1 MADTQEQDPSIEEIL
16 ASIRQIISDDDD
28 APNDTNGEVKEAAPV
43 QEQEP
48 TPEPVAEE
56 EPQPTPEPEPTP
68 ESVAEEEVEVEDDA
82 FDLTPSMQVDQT
94 LSEPEEDMQDDF
106 DQAIEDIEDGFEDE
120 TIDDYKSEI
129 VSKAVAT
136 STVGAFSKL
145 SENVALSKMHDNITL
160 EEIVKDMLRPMLRE
174 WIDTNMPNIVEVLVE
189 KELEKLAR
197 HAKDS

>member
-94 LSEPEEDMQDDF
+94 PSEPEEDMQDDF

>member
-28 APNDTNGEVKEAAPV
+28 APNDTNGEVKDAAPV

-48 TPEPVAEE
+48 TPEPVVEE
-56 EPQPTPEPEPTP
+56 EPQPTPEPQPEP
-68 ESVAEEEVEVEDDA
+68 VAEEEVQDDA

-94 LSEPEEDMQDDF
+94 PSEPEEDMQDDF
-106 DQAIEDIEDGFEDE
+106 DQAIDDIEDGFEDKA
-120 TIDDYKSEI
+120 IDDYKSEI

-145 SENVALSKMHDNITL
+145 SENVALSKMNDNITL